1 LAKAGTAD
9 RKLADEKGLYLLV
22 TTNGSKL
29 WRLKYRLNGK
39 EKKLALGS
47 YPDVGLKDAHDRRD
61 IARKAAEAGSDPA
74 AAKREARIA
83 RHFAAANTF
92 GAIAE
97 EYIAK
102 LEAEKRAAV
111 TVAKT
116 KWLLGKLS
124 PSLGT
129 RPIAE
134 ITPHELLAVL
144 KATERAGHLETAR
157 RLRSF
162 SSRVL
167 RYAVVTARATVDPA
181 QPLLGAL
188 VAPTAKH
195 HSAIIDPVAFGGL
208 LRAIEASSGQPVT
221 TLALRFTA
229 HVFQRPG
236 EVRQAEWSEIDFDK
250 AIWTIPAARMK
261 QRQAHR
267 VPLSVHA
274 IAVLREAQGLSG
286 DGRYVFPKLG
296 SPLKPMCGNA
306 INQAL
311 RRMGYGMG
319 QRTDARSS
327 VGTER
332 PLVPL
337 HRHGPE
343 LRWRLCGG
351 RACPSW
357 LGDHRA
363 DARHLQ
369 ARIRRGG
376 SALFYPHSF
385 RDMLVRHAM
394 ALNLPPEARKAWSQN
409 LGHSDVLTTFTRY
422 GSVPSNRQGELIRAL
437 TSPDTTDATD
447 KALAAQLA
455 AMINAHRRAVCQRL
469 YRGRADR
476 VGRTTTPKRPG
487 CLSWKPP
494 PKLGVHHLMPI
505 ESMSMCTGL

>member
-1 LAKAGTAD
+1 MALTDTAIRLTKAGTAD

-47 YPDVGLKDAHDRRD
+47 YPDVGLKEARDRRNT
-61 IARKAAEAGSDPA
+61 ARKAAEAGSDPA

-102 LEAEKRAAV
+102 LEAEKKAPV

-116 KWLLGKLS
+116 RWLLGKLS

-162 SSRVL
+162 SSRVF

-208 LRAIEASSGQPVT
+208 LRAIEAYSGQPVT

-267 VPLSVHA
+267 VPLSVQA

-296 SPLKPMCGNA
+296 SPLKPMCENA

-311 RRMGYGMG
+311 RRMGYGKDDMTAHG
-319 QRTDARSS
+319 FRSTASSLLNESGKWSPDAI
-327 VGTER
+327 E
-332 PLVPL
+332 
-337 HRHGPE
+337 
-343 LRWRLCGG
+343 
-351 RACPSW
+351 
-357 LGDHRA
+357 
-363 DARHLQ
+363 
-369 ARIRRGG
+369 
-376 SALFYPHSF
+376 
-385 RDMLVRHAM
+385 
-394 ALNLPPEARKAWSQN
+394 
-409 LGHSDVLTTFTRY
+409 
-422 GSVPSNRQGELIRAL
+422 RAL
-437 TSPDTTDATD
+437 SHADTDQVRSAYHRGSHWSERVEM
-447 KALAAQLA
+447 AQWWSDHLETLRDGGQV
-455 AMINAHRRAVCQRL
+455 IVLGRR
-469 YRGRADR
+469 
-476 VGRTTTPKRPG
+476 
-487 CLSWKPP
+487 
-494 PKLGVHHLMPI
+494 
-505 ESMSMCTGL
+505 TG